1 MDSFNNMAEGFAMSA
16 LTTKPAGGGV
26 LSKRALLQQ
35 GGPIGRLIINADDWG
50 FDEQTT
56 DRTLDCFNH
65 GALSSASGMVFMQDS
80 ERAAKIAVER
90 GLDIGLHLNLSAPF
104 SSSAIP
110 AALTNHHQ
118 KVRTYLRS
126 NRFAQ
131 LMYHPGLANSFEYVV
146 ARQFEE
152 FARLYGRMPDR
163 IDGHH
168 HMHLCANVL
177 FARLLPAGTMVRRN
191 LSFAPGE
198 KSWMNR
204 RYRRWVDRKLAA
216 RHALTDHFFSLAPVQ
231 SESRLR
237 KIFLLAQHF
246 VVEVEAHPAIPEEQS
261 FLCGG
266 GPLRVSSGLAIACR
280 YSPVGVLA

>member
-1 MDSFNNMAEGFAMSA
+1 MDSFNNMAEGFAMNA
-16 LTTKPAGGGV
+16 LATKPACSSV
-26 LSKRALLQQ
+26 LSKADMLPQP
-35 GGPIGRLIINADDWG
+35 GPMGRLIINADDWG
-50 FDEQTT
+50 YDEQTT

-90 GLDIGLHLNLSAPF
+90 GFDIGLHLNLSSPF
-104 SSSAIP
+104 SSRAIP
-110 AALTNHHQ
+110 SPLADHQQ
-118 KVRTYLRS
+118 KVRAYLRS

-131 LMYHPGLANSFEYVV
+131 LVYHPGLANSFEYVV

-152 FARLYGRMPDR
+152 FARLYGRTPDR

-198 KSWMNR
+198 KSWMNLQ
-204 RYRRWVDRKLAA
+204 YRRWVDRKLAA
-216 RHALTDHFFSLAPVQ
+216 RHPLTDHFFSLSPVQ
-231 SESRLR
+231 PESRLR
-237 KIFLLAQHF
+237 QIFLLAQQF
-246 VVEVEAHPAIPEEQS
+246 VVEVEAHPAIPKEQT

-266 GPLRVSSGLAIACR
+266 GPMRLSPGVALASR
-280 YSPVGVLA
+280 YSPVEVLA

>member
-1 MDSFNNMAEGFAMSA
+1 MNALATKSA
-16 LTTKPAGGGV
+16 CSSV
-26 LSKRALLQQ
+26 LSKIDVLPQP
-35 GGPIGRLIINADDWG
+35 GPAGRLIINADDWG
-50 FDEQTT
+50 YDEQTT

-104 SSSAIP
+104 SLRTIP
-110 AALTNHHQ
+110 APLADHQQ
-118 KVRTYLRS
+118 KVRAYLRS

-131 LMYHPGLANSFEYVV
+131 LVYHPGLANSFKYVV
-146 ARQFEE
+146 ARQLEE
-152 FARLYGRMPDR
+152 FARLYVRTPDR

-198 KSWMNR
+198 KSWMNLQ
-204 RYRRWVDRKLAA
+204 YRRWVDHKVAA
-216 RHALTDHFFSLAPVQ
+216 RHALTDHFFSLSPVQ
-231 SESRLR
+231 PESRLR
-237 KIFLLAQHF
+237 QIFLLAQQF
-246 VVEVEAHPAIPEEQS
+246 VVEVEAHPAIPEEQR
-261 FLCGG
+261 FLCDG
-266 GPLRVSSGLAIACR
+266 GPLRLSPGLAPASR
-280 YSPVGVLA
+280 YSPLEVLA

>member
-1 MDSFNNMAEGFAMSA
+1 MDSFNNMAEGFAMNA
-16 LTTKPAGGGV
+16 LAVKPSSSGG
-26 LSKRALLQQ
+26 LSKTDMLPQPGLA
-35 GGPIGRLIINADDWG
+35 GRLIINADDWG
-50 FDEQTT
+50 YDEQTT
-56 DRTLDCFNH
+56 NRTLDCFNH

-90 GLDIGLHLNLSAPF
+90 GLDIGLHLNLSSPF

-110 AALTNHHQ
+110 APLANHHQ
-118 KVRTYLRS
+118 KVRAYLRS

-131 LMYHPGLANSFEYVV
+131 LVYHPGLENSFEYVV

-152 FARLYGRMPDR
+152 FARLYGTTPDR

-198 KSWMNR
+198 KSWMNL

-216 RHALTDHFFSLAPVQ
+216 RHTLTDHFFSLSPVQ
-231 SESRLR
+231 PESRLR
-237 KIFLLAQHF
+237 QIFLLAQQF
-246 VVEVEAHPAIPEEQS
+246 LVEVEAHPVIPEEQR

-266 GPLRVSSGLAIACR
+266 GPLRLSPGLALASR